1 MYLFIW
7 WYQVLVACGTW
18 IFQLQHAGFQLLH
31 AGFQL
36 LHVGFQLL
44 HVGFQWQHVGSSSWT
59 KKQTQVP
66 CTESSESQSPVHHR
80 SPSSSEFFSLLNLCK
95 ERTEPFFTAK
105 VSFEGLGTQFRW
117 LSFIL
122 FSIFPSF
129 ISIYIYIYIY
139 IIFLLWLC
147 LILLT
152 KVFTSCIRENVQMV
166 SCSAAL
172 TPDYT
177 PKKKSH
183 NWTWWSLW
191 TPATW
196 QESEGNLWPMAS
208 EKLHKPILPQMN
220 LRGDSSPDWRLDHSL
235 IGTQLN
241 PAYVLYPQKL

>member
-7 WYQVLVACGTW
+7 WHQVSVACGTW
-18 IFQLQHAGFQLLH
+18 IFQLLH

-36 LHVGFQLL
+36 
-44 HVGFQWQHVGSSSWT
+44 QHVGSSSWT
-59 KKQTQVP
+59 KNQTHVP
-66 CTESSESQSPVHHR
+66 CTESSGSQSPVHHR
-80 SPSSSEFFSLLNLCK
+80 SPSSSELFSLLKLCK

-105 VSFEGLGTQFRW
+105 VSFEGLGTQFRR

-122 FSIFPSF
+122 FSIFPSI
-129 ISIYIYIYIY
+129 ISFGLYIYIHN
-139 IIFLLWLC
+139 FLLWLC

-183 NWTWWSLW
+183 SWTWWSLW

-208 EKLHKPILPQMN
+208 KKLHKPILPQMN
-220 LRGDSSPDWRLDHSL
+220 LRGDSSPDWRLDRSL
-235 IGTQLN
+235 VGTQLN
-241 PAYVLYPQKL
+241 AAYVLYPQKL

>member
-1 MYLFIW
+1 MHLFIW
-7 WYQVLVACGTW
+7 WHQVLVACGTW
-18 IFQLQHAGFQLLH
+18 IFQLLHTGFQLQH
-31 AGFQL
+31 A
-36 LHVGFQLL
+36 
-44 HVGFQWQHVGSSSWT
+44 GFQWQHVGSSSWT

-105 VSFEGLGTQFRW
+105 VSFEGLGTQFKW

-129 ISIYIYIYIY
+129 ISFCLYIYTH

-152 KVFTSCIRENVQMV
+152 KVFTSCIREDVQMV

-191 TPATW
+191 TPAHDKKVKATSGQW
-196 QESEGNLWPMAS
+196 PARNCISRFFPRWTSEETPALTDG
-208 EKLHKPILPQMN
+208 
-220 LRGDSSPDWRLDHSL
+220 L
-235 IGTQLN
+235 I
-241 PAYVLYPQKL
+241 AVL